1 MIRSRH
7 SVISSVSFLA
17 VLVALQPSAMAQ
29 AAAAPASSPAVVKET
44 VSAASA
50 AEYGLRPGQKVVF
63 SDVVFKI
70 GSSTLDDKGFEPLD
84 KLGAYLA
91 ARPEL
96 AIEISG
102 HADGKGNPKTN
113 QTLSQKRAEAVK
125 NYLVKKYKLKSA
137 QLVPRGYG
145 STKAIAAN
153 DTDENRAKNRR
164 IEVVAI
170 SADTGEVIASDAG
183 DTKARAELT
192 AVQGGVT
199 EKAPWDAESVQA
211 QVKDPIFQH
220 HHVDVADP
228 GRAEVTFTPSNR
240 IQLFSKTKSI
250 VDSGPRATRPKSAKS
265 ETTLEAGELLTKF
278 DALQPGEQ
286 FVVAT
291 PLCNVQTGTRTRVAA
306 TADQTVVSAQRGDA
320 AVVVNGKTTKVPEGK
335 GVVVKAGK
343 VEGPFDLPAKPEL
356 KNPLADASVER
367 NAETNFTWLAAPTS
381 RFELSAD
388 VEGNQVEGT
397 TLVPMAPPA
406 GGAASSVQRLSEG
419 THYWTAFSRDERGLE
434 NTTETRSARAVA
446 PVAPVAKPVVAAAPV
461 PAPATQVGSLTA
473 AANKPSDSGIVTIE
487 GKVTPP
493 DAVVT
498 VNDHHVQNQPDGS
511 FTHEL
516 EVQEGSNEVTVAA
529 TKQGYAI
536 AESKLSVPF
545 EKAKP
550 SNMWVGLGA
559 EALIATNYRNL
570 QMAGLAGKLRLT
582 KLFGD
587 HFGITGSMRL
597 GVMATHKG
605 IGGPHT
611 VVGAD
616 IGAVYEFLAEG
627 RVIPFAELTIGAF
640 GYGPAD
646 NYPGS
651 LYGREQ
657 IAVAPRAGLGVRFGK
672 HGFAPALS
680 GGYRVLIDQFNTTDK
695 ARVHGM
701 IDINL
706 SIELNVP

>member
-1 MIRSRH
+1 MIRFRQ

-17 VLVALQPSAMAQ
+17 ALVALQPSAMAQ

-125 NYLVKKYKLKSA
+125 SYLVKKYKLKSA

-170 SADTGEVIASDAG
+170 SADTGEVIASDTG

-211 QVKDPIFQH
+211 HVKDPIFQH

-228 GRAEVTFTPSNR
+228 GRAEVTFAPSNR

-250 VDSGPRATRPKSAKS
+250 IDSGPRATRPKLAKS
-265 ETTLEAGELLTKF
+265 EATLESGELLTKL

-291 PLCNVQTGTRTRVAA
+291 PLCNVQTGARTKVAA
-306 TADQTVVSAQRGDA
+306 TPEQTVVSAQRGEA

-356 KNPLADASVER
+356 KTPASDASVER
-367 NAETNFTWLAAPTS
+367 NAETNFSWLAAPTS
-381 RFELSAD
+381 RFELTAD
-388 VEGNQVEGT
+388 AEGNQVEGS
-397 TLVPMAPPA
+397 TLIPMAPPA

-434 NTTETRSARAVA
+434 NSTETRSVRAVA
-446 PVAPVAKPVVAAAPV
+446 PVVKPVVAAAPAAA
-461 PAPATQVGSLTA
+461 PAPTVQTGSLTA
-473 AANKPSDSGIVTIE
+473 AASKPSDSGIVTIE
-487 GKVTPP
+487 GKVSPA
-493 DAVVT
+493 DAAVM

-516 EVQEGSNEVTVAA
+516 EVQEGANEVTVAA
-529 TKQGYAI
+529 TKPGYAI
-536 AESKLSVPF
+536 AESKLSVTF

-559 EALIATNYRNL
+559 EALIATNYRVL

-597 GVMATHKG
+597 GVIATHKG
-605 IGGPHT
+605 IGGPHA

-616 IGAVYEFLAEG
+616 IGAVYEFVAEG

-651 LYGREQ
+651 VYGREQ
-657 IAVAPRAGLGVRFGK
+657 IALAPRAGLGVRFGK

-706 SIELNVP
+706 AIELNVP